1 MTTAEMAELIF
12 RMYAQRW
19 SIEDTFKTAKATL
32 GLESV
37 QVLDYNAIRRLEA
50 LGWVAL
56 GYRLELGVTLD
67 WPEVR
72 LLQRLGGGEDRANRP
87 VGKPVLRR
95 GLQRLLDLL
104 ATEAIRAD
112 ELRRYGAVPPRHRGP
127 ARTP

>member
-72 LLQRLGGGEDRANRP
+72 LLQRLGVERTGRTGRWGSRSCAAACNACSTSWRP
-87 VGKPVLRR
+87 KRSGPMSC
-95 GLQRLLDLL
+95 GDT
-104 ATEAIRAD
+104 A
-112 ELRRYGAVPPRHRGP
+112 RYPRHRGP